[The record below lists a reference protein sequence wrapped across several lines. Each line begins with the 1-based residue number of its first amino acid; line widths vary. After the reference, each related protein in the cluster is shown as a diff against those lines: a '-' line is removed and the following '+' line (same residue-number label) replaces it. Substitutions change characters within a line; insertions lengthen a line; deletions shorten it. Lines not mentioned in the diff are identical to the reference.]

1 MIKAI
6 AFDLGGVLFSEGKSS
21 VIDELTR
28 TCWYNPSIVS
38 GILNSPESIELR
50 KWRMSDS
57 DFWSWAQKK
66 LPQWYDAQ
74 LIKKEWY
81 DCYELD
87 DDIYTLVQWLKWKY
101 TLLIFSGNIKSRVEY
116 LDNKYKFRHI
126 FDGEVYSYMYHVNKP
141 QKEFI
146 EIMIKESGV
155 KPEEIVYIDDRKEF
169 TSAAIPL
176 WVNVIIYSR
185 GKIAQLLK
193 ELEKFQILV

>member
-6 AFDLGGVLFSEGKSS
+6 AFDLGGVLFSEGKSK
-21 VIDELTR
+21 VIDELAH
-28 TCWYNPSIVS
+28 TCWYNPAIVS

-50 KWRMSDS
+50 KGLMSDS

-126 FDGEVYSYMYHVNKP
+126 FDCEVYSYMYHVNKP

-146 EIMIKESGV
+146 EIMIKECGV
-155 KPEEIVYIDDRKEF
+155 KPEEIIYIDDRKEF

-176 WVNVIIYSR
+176 WVNVIVYSR

-193 ELEKFQILV
+193 ELEFFQILV